1 MPDAVIRPIALADIE
16 QFRDVTSVVMRERA
30 FLAFVEG
37 FPIDEAAAFVARNL
51 RLGNPQVVAEDADRI
66 VGWCDIRRETIPVYA
81 HVGHLGMGLLPEY
94 RGRGIG
100 ERLIRA
106 SIDAARV
113 AGFERIELTVY
124 ARNVRAAALYR
135 KVGFVH
141 EGAQREALYR
151 NGRRHDVHLMSIL
164 RREWLAQPGPHG
176 WQLDQSVDAPSLT
189 GNTPSV
195 D

>member
-1 MPDAVIRPIALADIE
+1 MSGVVIRPIVLRDIE
-16 QFRDVTSVVMRERA
+16 QFRDVTNIVMRERA

-51 RLGNPQVVAEDADRI
+51 RLANPQFVADDDGRI

-81 HVGHLGMGLLPEY
+81 HVGHMGMGLLADY

-100 ERLIRA
+100 ERLLRA
-106 SIDAARV
+106 TIDAARA

-135 KVGFVH
+135 KVGFAH
-141 EGAQREALYR
+141 EGTRIRGKKLDGEYD
-151 NGRRHDVHLMSIL
+151 DVHLMGL
-164 RREWLAQPGPHG
+164 L
-176 WQLDQSVDAPSLT
+176 L
-189 GNTPSV
+189 
-195 D
+195 